1 MTIIPFQTK
10 YLPDWGIYLMIAFSG
25 WLVLSHL
32 LMTGYACVKDGEVKA
47 GFQDDPVV
55 KTGLNVF
62 VVGILGLCVAVIM
75 AVILN

>member
-62 VVGILGLCVAVIM
+62 VVVGPLPKLCLGFPPSKC
-75 AVILN
+75 